1 MKRKMYEIDESI
13 QKALEI
19 AEEDAFLNDGVI
31 SEELASVLESLEIE
45 RDDKIEGVAL
55 YIKILNSESEAHKA
69 EIDRL
74 SKSKTSIDNSIKS
87 YKEWLKMSLNCKKFK
102 TIKTSISFRVNKSVN
117 IIDQSLL
124 DVCLISSKTINTPDK
139 KMIKSWIDSGKHVEG
154 AELIESTSI
163 TVK

>member
-74 SKSKTSIDNSIKS
+74 SKSKS
-87 YKEWLKMSLNCKKFK
+87 YFLF
-102 TIKTSISFRVNKSVN
+102 
-117 IIDQSLL
+117 
-124 DVCLISSKTINTPDK
+124 
-139 KMIKSWIDSGKHVEG
+139 
-154 AELIESTSI
+154 
-163 TVK
+163 